1 MTYNWALDFL
11 QTHVRVY
18 AVYLLQEYTVA
29 YTSKRR
35 NVASIC
41 IHVPT
46 YILSKHDNCTDH
58 GHPSQNGG
66 KRGCSHGAG
75 ATAGTVED
83 SVG

>member
-1 MTYNWALDFL
+1 MSGEFNVKSEFLNLNSKPSYALMS
-11 QTHVRVY
+11 TISGH
-18 AVYLLQEYTVA
+18 
-29 YTSKRR
+29 
-35 NVASIC
+35 VASIC